1 LRINHLPIQ
10 IFLSKAKKMSEPE
23 KKEKVLGIDLGT
35 TNSAAA
41 MIEAGRPTIIPS
53 AEGPTLAGKM
63 FPSVVAFTKDGQLLV
78 GDPAV
83 RQAVTN
89 PEGTVRE
96 IKRKM
101 GTNYKVTIYGKEYTP
116 QQISSFILQ
125 KIKKDAE
132 AFLGY
137 TINKAVITVPAHF
150 NDNQRQAT
158 KDAGEIAG
166 LEVARTVNE
175 PTAACLAY
183 GIDRLEKE
191 LKIMVFSFGGGTN
204 DTTLMDFGG
213 GVFQVISTSGDT
225 QTGGADIDYAVVDF
239 LVEEFKRQTGID
251 LRSDKTAMTRLKESG
266 EKAKIELSNLF
277 TTEVSLPFIASD
289 QGEPKHLQI
298 TLTRTKLEQLALP
311 IVQRIRAPILKV
323 LSDAKLTPQNIDKII
338 LIGGQTRMPL
348 IRKFVE
354 DIMNKPAE
362 RGIDPMECVA
372 VGAAIQGGVLAGEVK
387 DLLLLD
393 VTPLS
398 LGVETLGRV
407 FTKLIERNT
416 TIPTKKSQIFTTAAD
431 NQNTV
436 TINVLQGERAMA
448 SDNLSLGMF
457 NLTGIPPAPR
467 GVPQVEVT
475 FDIDA
480 NGILNVSAKDLGTNK
495 EQMITITA
503 STKLSDEE
511 KERMVREAEQFT
523 EQDRRQKEEAD
534 ARNNADSLIYT
545 AEKTKKDLGEKIDK
559 AGVDRIDK
567 AVNALRQALAGKD
580 IEAIKARSE
589 EVTTVL
595 QEVGTAVY
603 QQAAQQQAQ
612 QGTQQ
617 AQQPGATETT
627 DSGDGDR
634 VVDADYRVVDE
645 DKE

>member
-1 LRINHLPIQ
+1 
-10 IFLSKAKKMSEPE
+10 MSESE
-23 KKEKVLGIDLGT
+23 NKEKILGIDLGT

-63 FPSVVAFTKDGQLLV
+63 FPSVVAFTKEGQLLV

-89 PEGTVRE
+89 PEGTIRE

-101 GTNYKVTIYGKEYTP
+101 GTNYKVTIQGKEYTP
-116 QQISSFILQ
+116 QQISAFILQ

-137 TINKAVITVPAHF
+137 IINKVVITVPAHF

-183 GIDRLEKE
+183 GIDKLEKE

-225 QTGGADIDYAVVDF
+225 KTGGADIDYAVVDY

-251 LRSDKTAMTRLKESG
+251 LRSDKTAMARLKESG

-277 TTEVSLPFIASD
+277 TTEVSLPFISSD

-311 IVQRIRAPILKV
+311 LVQRIRAPILKV
-323 LSDAKLTPQNIDKII
+323 LSDAKLTPQDIDKIV

-393 VTPLS
+393 VTPIS
-398 LGVETLGRV
+398 LGVETLGSI

-431 NQNTV
+431 NQTTV
-436 TINVLQGERAMA
+436 TINVLQGERSMA

-457 NLTGIPPAPR
+457 NLTGIPPTPR
-467 GVPQVEVT
+467 GVPQIEVT
-475 FDIDA
+475 FNIDA
-480 NGILNVSAKDLGTNK
+480 NGILNVSAKDLGTDK

-503 STKLSDEE
+503 STKLSDDE
-511 KERMVREAEQFT
+511 KNRMVREAEQFA

-534 ARNNADSLIYT
+534 ARNNADSLIYN
-545 AEKTKKDLGEKIDK
+545 AEKTKKDLSEKIGSAD
-559 AGVDRIDK
+559 VERIDK
-567 AVNALRQALAGKD
+567 AIEALRQALAGKD
-580 IEAIKARSE
+580 VDAIKARSE
-589 EVTTVL
+589 EATTVL

-612 QGTQQ
+612 Q
-617 AQQPGATETT
+617 AQQPGKTESN
-627 DSGDGDR
+627 DLGDRDR

-645 DKE
+645 DKK